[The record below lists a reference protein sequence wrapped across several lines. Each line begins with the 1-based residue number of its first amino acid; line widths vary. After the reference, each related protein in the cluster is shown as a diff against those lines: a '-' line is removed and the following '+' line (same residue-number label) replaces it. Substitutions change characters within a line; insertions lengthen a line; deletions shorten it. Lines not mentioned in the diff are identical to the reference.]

1 MHSLVYSLDLLRPF
15 VLHLFIWLE
24 QLYDTPLGED
34 DPFFFLF
41 LLYAPAPSEKRNDT
55 TKVTVTLD
63 YFQTQCLFFINY
75 SVPNTFRTY
84 TLNDQTE

>member
-1 MHSLVYSLDLLRPF
+1 MPPTEDHTLVYSLLDLLRPF

-41 LLYAPAPSEKRNDT
+41 LFLLYAPAPSEKRNDT

-63 YFQTQCLFFINY
+63 YSQTRRLF
-75 SVPNTFRTY
+75 
-84 TLNDQTE
+84 

>member
-63 YFQTQCLFFINY
+63 YFQTQSFFFNY